1 MKHISNK
8 SLRFIHSFFVIKDKA
23 FYKEN
28 KKIIDEFK
36 SKPGLFHIS
45 EKTGMNVEEVY
56 NIVKT
61 HDINVLNTNIIKLME
76 YK

>member
-1 MKHISNK
+1 MKHISNE
-8 SLRFIHSFFVIKDKA
+8 SVRFIHSFFVIKDKA
-23 FYKEN
+23 FYQTN

-45 EKTGMNVEEVY
+45 ERRGMNVEEVY
-56 NIVKT
+56 NIIKT

-76 YK
+76 CK